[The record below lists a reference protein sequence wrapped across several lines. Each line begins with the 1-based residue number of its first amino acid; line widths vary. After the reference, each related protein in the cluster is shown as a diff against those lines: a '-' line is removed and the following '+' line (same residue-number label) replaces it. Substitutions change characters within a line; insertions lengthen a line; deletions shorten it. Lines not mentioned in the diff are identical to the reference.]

1 MHGFLLCPR
10 LLDGAVPIWRATRG
24 AFCTYSVQCVHGSTF
39 DTVWTPPGPR
49 DHVLFNRC
57 GVNVGTRENSK
68 QGSKIS
74 HTRTEST
81 CPGETPP
88 QTRESGLRRVSRV
101 RARVEK
107 KRTHTAQKPYTVTKT
122 MYNGEYNALNASCK
136 CQFKW
141 QVPKTR
147 TPGDPSAGTPRTAR
161 AHRHTHT
168 PRDTRHTEIAQI
180 TVTERARLRSSVGK
194 LGGPPTPF
202 APHRPFG

>member
-39 DTVWTPPGPR
+39 DTVWTPRASGSCFCSIDVESTLGHVKTASKGAKYLTHAQRVRARARPPPRPARVRSQESVSRPR
-49 DHVLFNRC
+49 DA
-57 GVNVGTRENSK
+57 
-68 QGSKIS
+68 
-74 HTRTEST
+74 
-81 CPGETPP
+81 
-88 QTRESGLRRVSRV
+88 
-101 RARVEK
+101 ARVEK

-147 TPGDPSAGTPRTAR
+147 TPGSLRGHSADRARTQA
-161 AHRHTHT
+161 HTHT
-168 PRDTRHTEIAQI
+168 ERHATHRDRTDHSH
-180 TVTERARLRSSVGK
+180 RARATTKLRGETRRASYAVR
-194 LGGPPTPF
+194 
-202 APHRPFG
+202 AA